1 MKFWYNEKTSTP
13 VNRGLSKAHC
23 QSLFFVVVVF
33 ELILFNNTS
42 HQREI

>member
-13 VNRGLSKAHC
+13 VNRGFPKAHC
-23 QSLFFVVVVF
+23 QSLFVVVVVF
-33 ELILFNNTS
+33 ELIFNNTS